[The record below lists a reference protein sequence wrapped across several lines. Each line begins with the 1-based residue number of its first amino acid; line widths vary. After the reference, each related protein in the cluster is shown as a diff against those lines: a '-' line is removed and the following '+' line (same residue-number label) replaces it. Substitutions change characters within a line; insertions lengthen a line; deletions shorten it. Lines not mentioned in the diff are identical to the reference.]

1 MRRLTLIATLVAVLA
16 PTPGARAPAQAPAK
30 PRHPVAH
37 TARSSWS

>member
-1 MRRLTLIATLVAVLA
+1 MRRLTLIATLVAVI
-16 PTPGARAPAQAPAK
+16 APAPALAHPVK